1 MAVKTRRTQMK
12 TRKENN
18 WAMGTHC
25 TYCGKTMRLAVAQ
38 VHWPAIAQVLQ
49 GL

>member
-1 MAVKTRRTQMK
+1 MK

-18 WAMGTHC
+18 WAMGT
-25 TYCGKTMRLAVAQ
+25 YCGKTMRLAVGQ